1 MSDRPERPYPSTQMI
16 VSALLALGVEG
27 PATAQDVLNAA
38 GTNLP
43 AWQVPEVLNAIT
55 RATTD
60 RADPTGTG
68 STGSG
73 DPGE

>member
-1 MSDRPERPYPSTQMI
+1 MATNERPYPSTEMI
-16 VSALLALGVEG
+16 VGALRALGVTG
-27 PATAQDVLNAA
+27 PAVAQDVLNAA

-43 AWQVPEVLNAIT
+43 PEQVPEVLNAIT

-60 RADPTGTG
+60 RADPTETG
-68 STGSG
+68 PTGGG